1 MKKNIIYFED
11 LNEGDNYSLGPVFVS
26 KKEILEFANKYD
38 PQPFHIDE
46 EKAKESL
53 FGGLCASGWHT
64 CSLYMRMLCDS
75 FIKNLASLGSPG
87 MNEIRWIKPLFPDQ
101 KITGKVT
108 IISLTPSK
116 SKPNIGSL
124 VTNSEVYNSKKEII
138 MTLQSISIVKKRN
151 SGI

>member
-11 LNEGDNYSLGPVFVS
+11 LNKGDNYTLGPIFVS

-38 PQPFHIDE
+38 PQAFHIDE

-64 CSLYMRMLCDS
+64 CSLYMKMLCDS

-87 MNEIRWIKPLFPDQ
+87 MNEIRWIKPLFPNQ
-101 KITGKVT
+101 NITGKVT
-108 IISLTPSK
+108 IISKTPSR
-116 SKPNIGSL
+116 SKPNIGSII
-124 VTNSEVYNSKKEII
+124 TNSEVYNNKKEII
-138 MTLQSISIVKKRN
+138 MTLQSISIVKKKK
-151 SGI
+151 

>member
-1 MKKNIIYFED
+1 MEKNIIYFED
-11 LNEGDNYSLGPVFVS
+11 LNEGDNYSRGPIFVS

-38 PQPFHIDE
+38 PQVFHIDE

-64 CSLYMRMLCDS
+64 CSLYMKMLCDG

-87 MNEIRWIKPLFPDQ
+87 MNQIRWIKPLFPNQ
-101 KITGKVT
+101 NITGKVT
-108 IISLTPSK
+108 IISKTPSR

-124 VTNSEVYNSKKEII
+124 ITDSEVYNNKKEII
-138 MTLQSISIVKKRN
+138 MTLQSISIVKKKN
-151 SGI
+151 S

>member
-11 LNEGDNYSLGPVFVS
+11 LNEGDNYSLGPLFVS

-46 EKAKESL
+46 KKAKESL
-53 FGGLCASGWHT
+53 FGDLCASGWHT
-64 CSLYMRMLCDS
+64 CSLYMKMLCDS

-101 KITGKVT
+101 NITGKVT
-108 IISLTPSK
+108 IVSKTPSK
-116 SKPNIGSL
+116 SKPQIGSL
-124 VTNSEVYNSKKEII
+124 ITNSEVYNNKKEII

-151 SGI
+151 C

>member
-11 LNEGDNYSLGPVFVS
+11 LNKGDNYTLGPIFVS

-38 PQPFHIDE
+38 PQVFHIDE
-46 EKAKESL
+46 KKAKESL

-64 CSLYMRMLCDS
+64 CSLYMKMLCDG

-87 MNEIRWIKPLFPDQ
+87 MNQIRWIKPLFPNQ
-101 KITGKVT
+101 NITGKVT
-108 IISLTPSK
+108 IISKTPSR

-124 VTNSEVYNSKKEII
+124 ITDSEVYNNKKEII
-138 MTLQSISIVKKRN
+138 MTLQSISIVKKKN
-151 SGI
+151 S

>member
-11 LNEGDNYSLGPVFVS
+11 LNKGDNYTLGPIFVS

-38 PQPFHIDE
+38 PQAFHIDE

-64 CSLYMRMLCDS
+64 CSLYMKMLCDS

-87 MNEIRWIKPLFPDQ
+87 MNEIRWIKPLFPNQ
-101 KITGKVT
+101 NITGKVT
-108 IISLTPSK
+108 IISKTPSR
-116 SKPNIGSL
+116 SKPNIGSII
-124 VTNSEVYNSKKEII
+124 TNSEVYNNKKEII

-151 SGI
+151 S

>member
-11 LNEGDNYSLGPVFVS
+11 LNEGDSYSLGPLFVS

-46 EKAKESL
+46 KKAKESL
-53 FGGLCASGWHT
+53 FGNLCASGWHT
-64 CSLYMRMLCDS
+64 CSLYMKMLCDS

-101 KITGKVT
+101 NITGKV
-108 IISLTPSK
+108 IIVSKTPSK
-116 SKPNIGSL
+116 SKPQIGSL
-124 VTNSEVYNSKKEII
+124 ITNSEVYNNKKEII

-151 SGI
+151 C